1 MTFRELLKKKNVTQ
15 EELAVAI
22 GVRQSAVSAWVCG
35 KALPTMKK
43 CRQLAKTLGVS
54 VKTLVESFEE
64 K

>member
-1 MTFRELLKKKNVTQ
+1 MNFKELLKKKNVTQ

-22 GVRQSAVSAWVCG
+22 GVRQSTISNWANGVAYPRTRN
-35 KALPTMKK
+35 LKK
-43 CRQLAKTLGVS
+43 IANTLGVS